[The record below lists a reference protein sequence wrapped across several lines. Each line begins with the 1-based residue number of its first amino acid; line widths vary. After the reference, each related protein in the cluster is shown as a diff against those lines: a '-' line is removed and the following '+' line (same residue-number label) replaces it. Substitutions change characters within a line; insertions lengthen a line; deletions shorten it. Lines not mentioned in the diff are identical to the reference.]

1 MNWWKYALGRI
12 ATAGATLWV
21 GLTTLFL
28 TLYATPLNPVDAI
41 FGRPVYDPGAKRQLA
56 VQLGLRGP
64 DGRAV
69 PLWEQYLDF
78 LGGLLAPGQSVAIER
93 GIPAAELVL
102 EHAPATLWL
111 AFWSVV
117 VALGMWIPLGIYA
130 GAKAGTWRGRLA
142 AGFGTFQRSVPTF
155 WLAVVVAGVF
165 GGSVYFG
172 DGATQ
177 LGGVFAGVAPFGAPG
192 LEWVWIPLP
201 DPVPFLEA
209 LAWTLPAAAVVAST
223 ALAGGIHLGRRGTRE
238 GLDSGYADLAR
249 AKGVSEPGVLRSHVG
264 ANLGRSLVADLP
276 RYGASL
282 VVGLVFVERIFG
294 IGGLGNLLIAAGF
307 NSDLPVVE
315 ATAGVFLATLV
326 ALSLLADLL
335 VAWLDPRGAAMVA
348 DDEVIRP
355 RPNVRSR
362 SRHHDPSGRPPTC
375 RYGRST
381 ARRR

>member
-1 MNWWKYALGRI
+1 MNWWEYALGRI
-12 ATAGATLWV
+12 AAAGATLWV

-28 TLYATPLNPVDAI
+28 ALYATPMNPVDAI
-41 FGRPVYDPGAKRQLA
+41 FGRPVNDPGAKRQLA

-78 LGGLLAPGQSVAIER
+78 LGGLLAPGQSVVIER
-93 GIPAAELVL
+93 GIPATELVF
-102 EHAPATLWL
+102 EHGPATLWL

-117 VALGMWIPLGIYA
+117 VALGVGIPLGIYA
-130 GAKAGTWRGRLA
+130 GAKAGTWRGRLV
-142 AGFGTFQRSVPTF
+142 AGFGVFQRSVPTF

-165 GGSVYFG
+165 SGSLYFT
-172 DGATQ
+172 DGSTQ
-177 LGGVFAGVAPFGAPG
+177 LGGVFAGVAFGVPG
-192 LEWVWIPLP
+192 LEWVWIPVP

-209 LAWTLPAAAVVAST
+209 LAWTLPAAFVVAST
-223 ALAGGIHLGRRGTRE
+223 ATAGGIHLGRRGTSE
-238 GLDSGYADLAR
+238 GLDSEYADLAR
-249 AKGVSEPGVLRSHVG
+249 AKGVSERGVLRSHVG

-282 VVGLVFVERIFG
+282 VVGLVFVELIFG
-294 IGGLGNLLIAAGF
+294 IDGLGNLLIAAGF
-307 NSDLPVVE
+307 NSDLPVIE

-326 ALSLLADLL
+326 ALSLFADLL
-335 VAWLDPRGAAMVA
+335 AAWLDPRGATMVA
-348 DDEVIRP
+348 DDEVVPP

-362 SRHHDPSGRPPTC
+362 SRHHDSSRRPPTC